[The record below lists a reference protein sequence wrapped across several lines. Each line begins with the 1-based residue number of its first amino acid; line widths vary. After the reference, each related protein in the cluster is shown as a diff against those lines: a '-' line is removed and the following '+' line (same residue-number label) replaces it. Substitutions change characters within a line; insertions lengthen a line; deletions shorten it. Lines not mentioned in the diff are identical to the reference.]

1 MKDGEKKP
9 VAPGRRRLLGRALS
23 LLAVEL
29 FPTTPARAQPAPPS
43 GRQAKE
49 GEPLTTHMRRGN
61 PPSQPLDTMILF
73 ERGEENNTQ
82 TGTHE
87 VLSLVHEERGRR
99 SYPWTLYTSLDT
111 HHEEGDACGH
121 CSRLHKH
128 GPGWSAG
135 LHSEVFSHGRAVAL
149 GVNIEMQCDYTG
161 PEPTNVIG
169 LNIQPT
175 GGTRTMQYAV
185 QIQDGKGRF
194 ETGIGLNGKGQAAID
209 LRGDYTVGI
218 NTRANSVRL
227 NEGACIELEETGRI
241 RLRYRSGRIEFLN
254 GEKCFGHLD
263 VNGDDHSL

>member
-1 MKDGEKKP
+1 MKQPTPNESLP
-9 VAPGRRRLLGRALS
+9 QRRRVIRGALS
-23 LLAVEL
+23 AAIIAL
-29 FPTTPARAQPAPPS
+29 FGNKSASAQADLS
-43 GRQAKE
+43 GD
-49 GEPLTTHMRRGN
+49 GVPLTAHLRRGN
-61 PPSQPLDTMILF
+61 PPSQPLDTLVLF
-73 ERGEENNTQ
+73 ERGDENNKQ

-87 VLSLVHEERGRR
+87 VLSLVHEERGKR

-121 CSRLHKH
+121 CARLHKH

-149 GVNIEMQCDYTG
+149 GVNIEMQCDYVG

-194 ETGIGLNGKGQAAID
+194 ETGIGLNGKGQTAID
-209 LRGDYTVGI
+209 LRGDYTVGLH
-218 NTRANSVRL
+218 THANSIRL
-227 NEGACIELEETGRI
+227 NEGACIELEESGKI
-241 RLRYRSGRIEFLN
+241 RLRYRAGRIEFLN

-263 VNGDDHSL
+263 VNGEDHHL